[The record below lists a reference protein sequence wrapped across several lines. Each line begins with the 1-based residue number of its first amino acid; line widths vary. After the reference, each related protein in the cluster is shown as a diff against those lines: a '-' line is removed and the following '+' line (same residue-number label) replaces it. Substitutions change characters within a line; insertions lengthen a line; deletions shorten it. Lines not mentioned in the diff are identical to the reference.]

1 MTRKPKRPNRTKHTI
16 VKEQRS
22 KQTTYFDKPKYY
34 GDRLKDGFD
43 AVNPDIW

>member
-1 MTRKPKRPNRTKHTI
+1 MSNKKNRIETKRT
-16 VKEQRS
+16 VSKEQRS
-22 KQTTYFDKPKYY
+22 KQTTYFDKPRYY

>member
-1 MTRKPKRPNRTKHTI
+1 MSRTKRPTKTKHRI
-16 VKEQRS
+16 VTVTNSKRS
-22 KQTTYFDKPKYY
+22 TTYLNKPKYY

>member
-1 MTRKPKRPNRTKHTI
+1 MSKQKKRNKTKHT
-16 VKEQRS
+16 VVRQQYS